1 VLRVALTGGI
11 GSGKSL
17 VGEILEELGAL
28 VIDSDQLAREVIERG
43 SPGYEEVVNAFGD
56 SILSEGQID
65 RSKLA
70 AVVFNETDLRKKLE
84 SIIHPLVREA
94 AEKLAKKLPS
104 GAILINQIPLLV
116 ESDGAKRF
124 DYVVTVSADEEI
136 RRERLRLR
144 GLKDY
149 EITQR
154 IAAQVSD
161 SQREKIAN
169 YIIRNDG
176 SIDELTRAVEAL
188 MANELLP
195 RAQKQGLKYGASSNI
210 NAKS

>member
-1 VLRVALTGGI
+1 MLRVALTGGI

-28 VIDSDQLAREVIERG
+28 VIDSDQLARDVIERG
-43 SPGYEEVVNAFGD
+43 SPGYEEVLTAFGD

-65 RSKLA
+65 RAKLA
-70 AVVFNETDLRKKLE
+70 ELVFNESDLRKKLE

-94 AEKLAKKLPS
+94 AEKLARKLPS
-104 GAILINQIPLLV
+104 GAILVNQIPLLV

-124 DYVVTVSADEEI
+124 DYVVTVSADEDI
-136 RRERLRLR
+136 RRERLRSR

-154 IAAQVSD
+154 LAAQVSD
-161 SQREKIAN
+161 VEREKIAN

-176 SIDELTRAVEAL
+176 SIDELTSAVETL
-188 MANELLP
+188 MAQELLP
-195 RAQKQGLKYGASSNI
+195 RAQKQGL
-210 NAKS
+210 

>member
-1 VLRVALTGGI
+1 MLRVALTGGI

-43 SPGYEEVVNAFGD
+43 SPGYEEVITAFGD
-56 SILSEGQID
+56 AILSEGQID
-65 RSKLA
+65 RAKLA
-70 AVVFNETDLRKKLE
+70 AVVFKEKDLRKKLE

-94 AEKLAKKLPS
+94 AEKLARNLPG
-104 GAILINQIPLLV
+104 GAILVNQIPLLV

-124 DYVVTVSADEEI
+124 DYVITVSADEDI

-149 EITQR
+149 EITER
-154 IAAQVSD
+154 MAAQVAD
-161 SQREKIAN
+161 LDREKIAN
-169 YIIRNDG
+169 YILRNDG
-176 SIDELTRAVEAL
+176 SIDELTRAVEEL

-195 RAQKQGLKYGASSNI
+195 RAQRQGL
-210 NAKS
+210 

>member
-1 VLRVALTGGI
+1 MLRVALTGGI
-11 GSGKSL
+11 GAGKSL
-17 VGEILEELGAL
+17 VGEILEELGAF

-43 SPGYEEVVNAFGD
+43 SPGYEEVITTFGD

-65 RSKLA
+65 RAKLA
-70 AVVFNETDLRKKLE
+70 AVVFKEEDLRKKLE

-94 AEKLAKKLPS
+94 GEKLARNLPS

-124 DYVVTVSADEEI
+124 DYVVTVSASEDI

-149 EITQR
+149 EITER
-154 IAAQVSD
+154 MAAQVGD
-161 SQREKIAN
+161 IEREKIAN
-169 YIIRNDG
+169 FIIRNDR
-176 SIDELTRAVEAL
+176 SIDELTRVVGEL
-188 MANELLP
+188 MREELSP
-195 RAQKQGLKYGASSNI
+195 RAAKQVL
-210 NAKS
+210 

>member
-1 VLRVALTGGI
+1 MLRVALTGGI

-43 SPGYEEVVNAFGD
+43 SPGYEEVVAAFGD

-70 AVVFNETDLRKKLE
+70 AVVFNESDLRKKLE

-94 AEKLAKKLPS
+94 AEKLARKLPS

-154 IAAQVSD
+154 MAAQVSD
-161 SQREKIAN
+161 SEREKIAN

-176 SIDELTRAVEAL
+176 SIDELTRAVEEL
-188 MANELLP
+188 MASELLP
-195 RAQKQGLKYGASSNI
+195 RAQKQGL
-210 NAKS
+210 

>member
-1 VLRVALTGGI
+1 MLRVALTGGI

-43 SPGYEEVVNAFGD
+43 RPGYEEVITAFGD

-65 RSKLA
+65 RAKLA
-70 AVVFNETDLRKKLE
+70 AVVFKEKDLRKKLE

-94 AEKLAKKLPS
+94 AEKLARNLPS
-104 GAILINQIPLLV
+104 GAILVNQIPLLV

-124 DYVVTVSADEEI
+124 DYVITVSADEEI

-149 EITQR
+149 EITER
-154 IAAQVSD
+154 MAAQVAD
-161 SQREKIAN
+161 LDREKIAN
-169 YIIRNDG
+169 YILRNDG
-176 SIDELTRAVEAL
+176 SIDELTRAVEEL

-195 RAQKQGLKYGASSNI
+195 RAQRQGL
-210 NAKS
+210 

>member
-1 VLRVALTGGI
+1 MLRVALTGGI

-43 SPGYEEVVNAFGD
+43 SPGYEEVVTAFGD

-70 AVVFNETDLRKKLE
+70 AVVFKESDLRKKLE

-94 AEKLAKKLPS
+94 AEKLARKLPS

-154 IAAQVSD
+154 MAAQVSD
-161 SQREKIAN
+161 SEREKIAN

-195 RAQKQGLKYGASSNI
+195 RAQKQGL
-210 NAKS
+210 

>member
-43 SPGYEEVVNAFGD
+43 SPGYEEVVAAFGD

-70 AVVFNETDLRKKLE
+70 AVVFNESDLRKKLE

-94 AEKLAKKLPS
+94 AEKLARKLPS

-161 SQREKIAN
+161 LEREKIAN

-195 RAQKQGLKYGASSNI
+195 RAQKQGL
-210 NAKS
+210 

>member
-1 VLRVALTGGI
+1 MLRVALTGGI

-43 SPGYEEVVNAFGD
+43 SPGYEEVITAFGD
-56 SILSEGQID
+56 AILSEGQID
-65 RSKLA
+65 RAKLA
-70 AVVFNETDLRKKLE
+70 AVVFKEKDLRKKLE

-94 AEKLAKKLPS
+94 AEKLARNLPG
-104 GAILINQIPLLV
+104 GAILVNQIPLLV

-124 DYVVTVSADEEI
+124 DYVITVSANEDI

-149 EITQR
+149 EITER
-154 IAAQVSD
+154 MAAQVAD
-161 SQREKIAN
+161 LDREKIAN
-169 YIIRNDG
+169 FILRNDG
-176 SIDELTRAVEAL
+176 SIDELTRAVEEL

-195 RAQKQGLKYGASSNI
+195 RAQRQGL
-210 NAKS
+210 

>member
-1 VLRVALTGGI
+1 MLRVALTGGI

-43 SPGYEEVVNAFGD
+43 SPGYEEVITAFGD

-65 RSKLA
+65 RAKLA
-70 AVVFNETDLRKKLE
+70 AVVFKEKDLRKKLE

-94 AEKLAKKLPS
+94 AEKLAKNLPS
-104 GAILINQIPLLV
+104 GAILVNQIPLLV

-154 IAAQVSD
+154 MAAQVSD
-161 SQREKIAN
+161 SEREKIAN
-169 YIIRNDG
+169 YIIRNNG
-176 SIDELTRAVEAL
+176 SIDELTRAVEEL
-188 MANELLP
+188 MASELLP
-195 RAQKQGLKYGASSNI
+195 RAQKQGL
-210 NAKS
+210 

>member
-1 VLRVALTGGI
+1 MLRVALTGGI

-17 VGEILEELGAL
+17 VGEILEQLGAL

-43 SPGYEEVVNAFGD
+43 SPGYEEVVTAFGD

-70 AVVFNETDLRKKLE
+70 AVVFNESDLRKKLE

-94 AEKLAKKLPS
+94 AEKLARKLPS

-124 DYVVTVSADEEI
+124 DYVVTVSANEEI

-154 IAAQVSD
+154 MAVQVSD
-161 SQREKIAN
+161 SEREKIAN
-169 YIIRNDG
+169 YIIRNNG
-176 SIDELTRAVEAL
+176 SIDELTRAVEEL
-188 MANELLP
+188 MASELLP
-195 RAQKQGLKYGASSNI
+195 RAQKQGL
-210 NAKS
+210 

>member
-1 VLRVALTGGI
+1 MLRVALTGGI

-43 SPGYEEVVNAFGD
+43 SPGYEEVVTAFGD

-70 AVVFNETDLRKKLE
+70 AVVFKESDLRKKLE

-94 AEKLAKKLPS
+94 AEKLARKLPS

-136 RRERLRLR
+136 RKERLRLR

-154 IAAQVSD
+154 MAAQVSD
-161 SQREKIAN
+161 SEREKIAN
-169 YIIRNDG
+169 YIIRNDA

-195 RAQKQGLKYGASSNI
+195 RAQKQGL
-210 NAKS
+210 

>member
-28 VIDSDQLAREVIERG
+28 VIDSDQLARDVIERG
-43 SPGYEEVVNAFGD
+43 SPGYEEVLTAFGD

-65 RSKLA
+65 RAKLA
-70 AVVFNETDLRKKLE
+70 ELVFNESDLRKKLE

-94 AEKLAKKLPS
+94 AEKLARKLPS
-104 GAILINQIPLLV
+104 GAILVNQIPLLV

-124 DYVVTVSADEEI
+124 DYVVTVSADEDI
-136 RRERLRLR
+136 RRERLRSR

-154 IAAQVSD
+154 LAAQVSD
-161 SQREKIAN
+161 VEREKIAN

-176 SIDELTRAVEAL
+176 SIDELTSAVEIL
-188 MANELLP
+188 MAQELLP
-195 RAQKQGLKYGASSNI
+195 RAQKQGL
-210 NAKS
+210 

>member
-1 VLRVALTGGI
+1 MLRVALTGGI

-43 SPGYEEVVNAFGD
+43 SPGYEEVITAFGD
-56 SILSEGQID
+56 SILSQGQID
-65 RSKLA
+65 RAKLA
-70 AVVFNETDLRKKLE
+70 AVVFKEVDLRKKLE

-94 AEKLAKKLPS
+94 AEKLARNLPS
-104 GAILINQIPLLV
+104 GAILVNQIPLLV

-124 DYVVTVSADEEI
+124 DYVITVSADEEI

-149 EITQR
+149 EITER
-154 IAAQVSD
+154 MAAQVAD
-161 SQREKIAN
+161 LDREKIAN
-169 YIIRNDG
+169 YILRNDG
-176 SIDELTRAVEAL
+176 SIDELNRAVEAL

-195 RAQKQGLKYGASSNI
+195 RAQRQGL
-210 NAKS
+210 

>member
-43 SPGYEEVVNAFGD
+43 SPGYEEVVTAFGD

-70 AVVFNETDLRKKLE
+70 AVVFNESDLRKKLE

-94 AEKLAKKLPS
+94 AEKLARKLPS

-144 GLKDY
+144 GLRDY

-154 IAAQVSD
+154 MAAQVSD
-161 SQREKIAN
+161 SEREKIAN
-169 YIIRNDG
+169 YIIRNNG
-176 SIDELTRAVEAL
+176 SIDELTRAVEEL
-188 MANELLP
+188 MASELLP
-195 RAQKQGLKYGASSNI
+195 RAQKQGL
-210 NAKS
+210 

>member
-1 VLRVALTGGI
+1 MLRVALTGGI

-43 SPGYEEVVNAFGD
+43 SPGYEEVVTAFGD

-70 AVVFNETDLRKKLE
+70 AVVFNESDLRKKLE

-94 AEKLAKKLPS
+94 AEKLARKLPS

-144 GLKDY
+144 GLRDY

-161 SQREKIAN
+161 LEREKIAN

-195 RAQKQGLKYGASSNI
+195 RAQKQGL
-210 NAKS
+210 

>member
-43 SPGYEEVVNAFGD
+43 SPGYEEVVTAFGD

-70 AVVFNETDLRKKLE
+70 AVVFNERDLRKKLE

-94 AEKLAKKLPS
+94 AEKLARKLPS

-154 IAAQVSD
+154 MAAQVSD
-161 SQREKIAN
+161 SEREKIAN

-176 SIDELTRAVEAL
+176 SIDELNRAVEEL

-195 RAQKQGLKYGASSNI
+195 RAQKQGL
-210 NAKS
+210 

>member
-43 SPGYEEVVNAFGD
+43 SPGYEEVITAFGD

-65 RSKLA
+65 RAKLA
-70 AVVFNETDLRKKLE
+70 AVVFKEVDLRKKLE

-94 AEKLAKKLPS
+94 AEKLAKNLPS
-104 GAILINQIPLLV
+104 GAILVNQIPLLV

-149 EITQR
+149 EITER
-154 IAAQVSD
+154 MAAQVAD
-161 SQREKIAN
+161 LDREKIAN
-169 YIIRNDG
+169 YILRNDG
-176 SIDELTRAVEAL
+176 SIDELTRAVEEL
-188 MANELLP
+188 MAVELLP
-195 RAQKQGLKYGASSNI
+195 RAQRQGL
-210 NAKS
+210 

>member
-1 VLRVALTGGI
+1 MLRVALTGGI

-43 SPGYEEVVNAFGD
+43 SPGYEEVVTAFGD

-70 AVVFNETDLRKKLE
+70 AVVFKESDLRKKLE

-94 AEKLAKKLPS
+94 AEKLARKLPS

-154 IAAQVSD
+154 MAAQVSD

-169 YIIRNDG
+169 YTIRNDG

-195 RAQKQGLKYGASSNI
+195 RAQKQGL
-210 NAKS
+210 

>member
-1 VLRVALTGGI
+1 MLRVALTGGI

-43 SPGYEEVVNAFGD
+43 SPGYEEVITAFGD

-65 RSKLA
+65 RAKLA
-70 AVVFNETDLRKKLE
+70 AVVFKEVDLRKKLE

-94 AEKLAKKLPS
+94 AEKLARNLPS
-104 GAILINQIPLLV
+104 GAILVNQIPLLV

-124 DYVVTVSADEEI
+124 DYVITVSADEEI

-149 EITQR
+149 EITER
-154 IAAQVSD
+154 MAAQVAD
-161 SQREKIAN
+161 LDREKIAN
-169 YIIRNDG
+169 YILRNDG

-195 RAQKQGLKYGASSNI
+195 RAQRQGL
-210 NAKS
+210 

>member
-1 VLRVALTGGI
+1 MLRVALTGGI

-43 SPGYEEVVNAFGD
+43 SPGYEEVLTAFGD
-56 SILSEGQID
+56 SILTQGQID
-65 RSKLA
+65 RAKLA
-70 AVVFNETDLRKKLE
+70 EVVFKESDLRKKLE

-94 AEKLAKKLPS
+94 AEKLARNLPG
-104 GAILINQIPLLV
+104 GAILVNQIPLLV

-124 DYVVTVSADEEI
+124 DYVVTVSASEDI
-136 RRERLRLR
+136 RRERLRSR

-149 EITQR
+149 EIAQR
-154 IAAQVSD
+154 MAAQVSD
-161 SQREKIAN
+161 AEREKIAN

-176 SIDELTRAVEAL
+176 SIDELTRAVEEL
-188 MANELLP
+188 MAKELLP
-195 RAQKQGLKYGASSNI
+195 RAQRQSL
-210 NAKS
+210 

>member
-1 VLRVALTGGI
+1 MLRVALTGGI

-43 SPGYEEVVNAFGD
+43 SPGYEEVVTAFGD

-70 AVVFNETDLRKKLE
+70 AVVFNESDLRKKLE

-94 AEKLAKKLPS
+94 AEKLARKLPS
-104 GAILINQIPLLV
+104 GAIFINQIPLLV

-154 IAAQVSD
+154 MAAQVSD
-161 SQREKIAN
+161 SEREKIAN
-169 YIIRNDG
+169 YIIRNNG
-176 SIDELTRAVEAL
+176 SIDELTRAVEQL
-188 MANELLP
+188 MASELLP
-195 RAQKQGLKYGASSNI
+195 RAQKQGL
-210 NAKS
+210 

>member
-1 VLRVALTGGI
+1 MLRVALTGGI

-43 SPGYEEVVNAFGD
+43 SPGYEEVVTAFGD

-70 AVVFNETDLRKKLE
+70 AVVFNERDLRKKLE

-94 AEKLAKKLPS
+94 AEKLARKLPS

-154 IAAQVSD
+154 MAAQVSD
-161 SQREKIAN
+161 SEREKIAN

-195 RAQKQGLKYGASSNI
+195 RAQKQGL
-210 NAKS
+210 

>member
-1 VLRVALTGGI
+1 MLRVALTGGI

-17 VGEILEELGAL
+17 VSEILEELGAL

-43 SPGYEEVVNAFGD
+43 SPGYEEVVTAFGD

-70 AVVFNETDLRKKLE
+70 AVVFKESDLRKKLE

-94 AEKLAKKLPS
+94 AEKLARKLPS

-124 DYVVTVSADEEI
+124 DYVVTVSANEEI

-154 IAAQVSD
+154 MAAQVSD
-161 SQREKIAN
+161 LEREKIAN

-176 SIDELTRAVEAL
+176 SIDELTRAVEEL

-195 RAQKQGLKYGASSNI
+195 RAQKQGL
-210 NAKS
+210 

>member
-1 VLRVALTGGI
+1 MLRVALTGGI

-28 VIDSDQLAREVIERG
+28 VIDSDQLARDVIERG
-43 SPGYEEVVNAFGD
+43 SPGYEEVLTAFGD

-65 RSKLA
+65 RAKLA
-70 AVVFNETDLRKKLE
+70 ELVFNESDLRKKLE

-94 AEKLAKKLPS
+94 AEKLARKLPS
-104 GAILINQIPLLV
+104 GAILVNQIPLLV

-124 DYVVTVSADEEI
+124 DYVVTVSADEDI
-136 RRERLRLR
+136 RRERLRSR

-154 IAAQVSD
+154 LAAQVSD
-161 SQREKIAN
+161 VEREKIAN

-176 SIDELTRAVEAL
+176 SIDELTSAVEIL
-188 MANELLP
+188 MAQELLP
-195 RAQKQGLKYGASSNI
+195 RAQKQGL
-210 NAKS
+210 

>member
-1 VLRVALTGGI
+1 MLRVALTGGI

-43 SPGYEEVVNAFGD
+43 SPGYEEVVTAFGD

-70 AVVFNETDLRKKLE
+70 AVVFNESDLRKKLE

-94 AEKLAKKLPS
+94 AEKLARKLPS

-154 IAAQVSD
+154 MAAQVSD
-161 SQREKIAN
+161 SEREKIAD
-169 YIIRNDG
+169 YIIRNDA
-176 SIDELTRAVEAL
+176 SIDELTRAVEEL

-195 RAQKQGLKYGASSNI
+195 RAQKQGL
-210 NAKS
+210 

>member
-43 SPGYEEVVNAFGD
+43 SPGYEEVITAFGD
-56 SILSEGQID
+56 AILSEGQID
-65 RSKLA
+65 RAKLA
-70 AVVFNETDLRKKLE
+70 AVVFKEKDLRKKLE
-84 SIIHPLVREA
+84 TIIHPLVREA
-94 AEKLAKKLPS
+94 AEKLARNLPS
-104 GAILINQIPLLV
+104 GAILVNQIPLLV

-124 DYVVTVSADEEI
+124 DYVITVSADEEI

-149 EITQR
+149 EITER
-154 IAAQVSD
+154 MAAQVADSD
-161 SQREKIAN
+161 REKIAN
-169 YIIRNDG
+169 YILRNDG
-176 SIDELTRAVEAL
+176 SIDELTRAVEEL

-195 RAQKQGLKYGASSNI
+195 RAQRQGL
-210 NAKS
+210 

>member
-1 VLRVALTGGI
+1 MLRVALTGGI

-43 SPGYEEVVNAFGD
+43 SPGYEEVITAFGD

-65 RSKLA
+65 RAKLA
-70 AVVFNETDLRKKLE
+70 AVVFKEKDLRKKLE

-94 AEKLAKKLPS
+94 AEKLAKNLPS
-104 GAILINQIPLLV
+104 GAILVNQIPLLV

-149 EITQR
+149 EITER
-154 IAAQVSD
+154 MAAQVAD
-161 SQREKIAN
+161 LDREKIAN
-169 YIIRNDG
+169 YILRNDG

-195 RAQKQGLKYGASSNI
+195 RAQRQGL
-210 NAKS
+210 

>member
-70 AVVFNETDLRKKLE
+70 AVVFKESDLRKKLE

-154 IAAQVSD
+154 MAAQVSD

-195 RAQKQGLKYGASSNI
+195 RAQKQGL
-210 NAKS
+210 

>member
-1 VLRVALTGGI
+1 MLRVALTGGI

-43 SPGYEEVVNAFGD
+43 SPGYEEVVAAFGD

-70 AVVFNETDLRKKLE
+70 AVVFNESDLRKKLE

-94 AEKLAKKLPS
+94 AEKLARKLPS

-116 ESDGAKRF
+116 ESEGAKRF

-144 GLKDY
+144 GLRDY

-154 IAAQVSD
+154 MAAQVSD
-161 SQREKIAN
+161 SEREKIAN

-176 SIDELTRAVEAL
+176 SIDELTQAVEEL

-195 RAQKQGLKYGASSNI
+195 RAQKQGL
-210 NAKS
+210 

>member
-1 VLRVALTGGI
+1 MLRVALTGGI

-43 SPGYEEVVNAFGD
+43 SPGYEEVITAFGD

-65 RSKLA
+65 RAKLA
-70 AVVFNETDLRKKLE
+70 AVVFKEEDLRKKLE

-94 AEKLAKKLPS
+94 AEKLAKNLPS
-104 GAILINQIPLLV
+104 GAILVNQIPLLV

-124 DYVVTVSADEEI
+124 DFVITVSADEEI

-149 EITQR
+149 EITER
-154 IAAQVSD
+154 MAAQVAD
-161 SQREKIAN
+161 LDREKIAN
-169 YIIRNDG
+169 YILRNDG
-176 SIDELTRAVEAL
+176 SIDELTRAVEEL
-188 MANELLP
+188 IANELLP
-195 RAQKQGLKYGASSNI
+195 RAQRQGL
-210 NAKS
+210 

>member
-1 VLRVALTGGI
+1 MLRVALTGGI

-43 SPGYEEVVNAFGD
+43 SPGYEEVVTAFGD
-56 SILSEGQID
+56 SILSEGEID

-70 AVVFNETDLRKKLE
+70 AVVFKESDLRKKLE

-94 AEKLAKKLPS
+94 AEKLARKLPS

-154 IAAQVSD
+154 MAAQVSD
-161 SQREKIAN
+161 SEREKIAN

-195 RAQKQGLKYGASSNI
+195 RAQKQGL
-210 NAKS
+210 

>member
-1 VLRVALTGGI
+1 MLRVALTGGI

-17 VGEILEELGAL
+17 VGEILEQLGAL

-43 SPGYEEVVNAFGD
+43 SPGYEEVVTTFGD

-70 AVVFNETDLRKKLE
+70 AVVFNESDLRKKLE

-94 AEKLAKKLPS
+94 AEKLARKLPS

-154 IAAQVSD
+154 MAAQVSD
-161 SQREKIAN
+161 SEREKIAN
-169 YIIRNDG
+169 YIIRNNG
-176 SIDELTRAVEAL
+176 SIDELTRAVEEL
-188 MANELLP
+188 MASELLP
-195 RAQKQGLKYGASSNI
+195 RAQKQGL
-210 NAKS
+210 

>member
-70 AVVFNETDLRKKLE
+70 AVVFKESDLRKKLE

-94 AEKLAKKLPS
+94 AEKLARKLPS

-154 IAAQVSD
+154 MAAQVSD

-169 YIIRNDG
+169 YTIRNDG

-195 RAQKQGLKYGASSNI
+195 RAQKQGL
-210 NAKS
+210 

>member
-1 VLRVALTGGI
+1 MLRVALTGGI

-43 SPGYEEVVNAFGD
+43 SPGYEEVVTAFGD

-70 AVVFNETDLRKKLE
+70 AVVFNESDLRKKLE

-94 AEKLAKKLPS
+94 AEKLARKLPS

-154 IAAQVSD
+154 MAAQVSD
-161 SQREKIAN
+161 SEREKIAN

-195 RAQKQGLKYGASSNI
+195 RAQKQGL
-210 NAKS
+210 

>member
-1 VLRVALTGGI
+1 MLRVALTGGI

-43 SPGYEEVVNAFGD
+43 SPGYEEVVTAFGD

-70 AVVFNETDLRKKLE
+70 AVVFNESDLRKKLE

-94 AEKLAKKLPS
+94 AEKLARKLPS

-154 IAAQVSD
+154 MAAQVSD
-161 SQREKIAN
+161 SEREKIAN

-176 SIDELTRAVEAL
+176 SIDELTRAVEEL
-188 MANELLP
+188 MASELLP
-195 RAQKQGLKYGASSNI
+195 RAQKQGM
-210 NAKS
+210 

>member
-43 SPGYEEVVNAFGD
+43 SPGYEEVVTAFGD

-70 AVVFNETDLRKKLE
+70 AVVFNETDLRRKLE

-154 IAAQVSD
+154 MAAQVSD
-161 SQREKIAN
+161 SEREKIAD
-169 YIIRNDG
+169 YIIRNDA

-195 RAQKQGLKYGASSNI
+195 RAQKQGL
-210 NAKS
+210 

>member
-1 VLRVALTGGI
+1 MLRVALTGGI

-43 SPGYEEVVNAFGD
+43 SPGYEEVITAFGD

-65 RSKLA
+65 RAKLA
-70 AVVFNETDLRKKLE
+70 AVVFKEKDLRKKLE

-94 AEKLAKKLPS
+94 AEKLARNLPS
-104 GAILINQIPLLV
+104 GAILVNQIPLLV

-149 EITQR
+149 EITER
-154 IAAQVSD
+154 MAAQVAD
-161 SQREKIAN
+161 LDREKIAN
-169 YIIRNDG
+169 YILRNDG
-176 SIDELTRAVEAL
+176 SIDELTRAVKAL

-195 RAQKQGLKYGASSNI
+195 RAQRQGL
-210 NAKS
+210 

>member
-1 VLRVALTGGI
+1 MLRVALTGGI

-43 SPGYEEVVNAFGD
+43 SPGYEEVVTAFGD

-94 AEKLAKKLPS
+94 AEKLARKLPS

-154 IAAQVSD
+154 MAAQVSD

-195 RAQKQGLKYGASSNI
+195 RAQRQGL
-210 NAKS
+210 